1 MLRTAAQFRQG
12 LRDDRRVIYKGERV
26 SDVTAEPEF
35 ATAIGHSSI
44 CYEISDM
51 EEYAD
56 LAVDIEGGEKFSAYF
71 TVPRSRADLERR
83 GRLIE
88 ATSRLGSTV
97 IVLKEVGTD
106 GLFALLRTCV
116 GEGLEHAQA
125 FYEHCRRD
133 DVALAV
139 AQTDVKGNRAL
150 APHQQ
155 EDPDLYIHVVDDDA
169 DTITVRGAKVH
180 TSFSANADEL
190 IVLPT
195 RAMDEASA
203 EYAISFS
210 VPVDTPGLTL
220 YVSPYSA
227 GDAERN
233 PFEFPI
239 SSRHKLLESLTVFD
253 NVVVPKENVFLLR
266 EARRAGELAIAFVDY
281 HRFTAVCY
289 KLPLLDAIVG
299 AAMEIAEMNGIA
311 RAGHVR
317 DKLAHLV
324 SYAETVRALRDLAA
338 VRAFE
343 GEGGVWLPDPMTVN
357 IAKYAFA
364 HGFHEATA
372 RLIDLAGGLLV
383 TGPGQGDWDNPDV
396 RPVLEK
402 YFASASPAEPRLR
415 MLNLIGD
422 MTTRDFG
429 GYQSVLAAHAEGSL
443 EAEKQMILRSYDP
456 ERARSYAKRLSG
468 TRHLPDSLW

>member
-1 MLRTAAQFRQG
+1 VLRTAEQFREG
-12 LRDDRRVIYKGERV
+12 LRDGRRVIYKGEPV
-26 SDVTAEPEF
+26 PDVTQEPEF
-35 ATAIGHSSI
+35 AAAIDHSAI
-44 CYEISDM
+44 CYEISHM

-56 LAVDIEGGEKFSAYF
+56 LAVDVEDGEEFSAYF
-71 TVPRSRADLERR
+71 TVPRSVEDLQRR

-88 ATSRLGSTV
+88 ATSGLGSTV

-106 GLFALLRTCV
+106 ALFGLLRTCV
-116 GEGLEHAQA
+116 GEGRERAQA

-133 DVALAV
+133 DVSLCV
-139 AQTDVKGNRAL
+139 GQTDVKGNRSL

-155 EDPDLYIHVVDDDA
+155 ADPDLYLHVVDEDA
-169 DTITVRGAKVH
+169 DSITVRGAKVH
-180 TSFSANADEL
+180 TSFSANVDE
-190 IVLPT
+190 IVVLPT
-195 RAMDEASA
+195 RAMDEDAA

-210 VPVDTPGLTL
+210 TKIDTPGLTL

-253 NVVVPKENVFLLR
+253 NVRIPKENVFLLR
-266 EARRAGELAIAFVDY
+266 EARRAGELALAFVDY
-281 HRFTAVCY
+281 HRYTAVSY
-289 KLPLLDAIVG
+289 KLPLLDALVG
-299 AAMEIAEMNGIA
+299 AAMEIAEMNGID
-311 RAGHVR
+311 RAGHVK

-324 SYAETVRALRDLAA
+324 SYAETVRGLRDLAA
-338 VRAFE
+338 VRAYE
-343 GEGGVWLPDPMTVN
+343 GDGGVWLPDPLTVN
-357 IAKYAFA
+357 MAKYAFA

-372 RLIDLAGGLLV
+372 KLIDLAGGLLI
-383 TGPGQGDWDNPDV
+383 TGPGEADWEHPEV

-422 MTTRDFG
+422 MTARDFG

-443 EAEKQMILRSYDP
+443 EAEKQMILRSYDA
-456 ERARSYAKRLSG
+456 ERARTYAQRLAG
-468 TRHLPDSLW
+468 LERVTA